1 MREKVLWSRREFYIC
16 DFVGEK
22 SQFMG
27 LNGLVFAAHS
37 RRTLEVE
44 GRREDRDDKYG
55 DGSTNLHEISW

>member
-22 SQFMG
+22 SQFMW

-44 GRREDRDDKYG
+44 GRREDTSG